1 MTKLA
6 AYLFYFLIYTHHHI
20 YFTSYLIWCTVPSIR
35 IKAQISWSVIPAKPE
50 QGPNPLIIVFFF
62 VNNPLN
68 TVLLAQLHKNLVQIV
83 SHEALRPQIKKIL
96 DDLTC
101 WWPCV
106 CVAAGVQAQPP
117 PPVAMTSRRS
127 CSRETGSRRETTSPI
142 LRQPPATSP
151 SPVLPPDAQTQYSN
165 INLLIKNKNYW
176 VSELDL
182 EY

>member
-1 MTKLA
+1 MAFISCPTVLLVVLLMVFHLDNGNK
-6 AYLFYFLIYTHHHI
+6 ISMGQI
-20 YFTSYLIWCTVPSIR
+20 QFTSTSHNNMQR
-35 IKAQISWSVIPAKPE
+35 AS
-50 QGPNPLIIVFFF
+50 IVFFF

-165 INLLIKNKNYW
+165 INLLIKNKNY
-176 VSELDL
+176 
-182 EY
+182 